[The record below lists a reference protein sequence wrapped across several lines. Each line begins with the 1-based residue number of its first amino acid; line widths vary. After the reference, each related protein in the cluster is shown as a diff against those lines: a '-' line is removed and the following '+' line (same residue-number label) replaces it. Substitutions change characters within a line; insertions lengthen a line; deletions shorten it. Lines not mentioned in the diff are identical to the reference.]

1 MLTFYG
7 TSVYSQ
13 LNFDEL
19 STTLYIHVY
28 EKQQLFGHTSI
39 FVSEVLRVRSASF
52 SVILEIY
59 YKPLKGLE

>member
-13 LNFDEL
+13 LNFNEL
-19 STTLYIHVY
+19 STTLYIY

-39 FVSEVLRVRSASF
+39 FVLEVLRVRSASF

-59 YKPLKGLE
+59 YKPLRGLE